1 MDQRSGAEVILIMM
15 YWAFTT
21 LSTIGLGDYYP
32 VNNFER
38 SVMCVGFIL
47 GVAMFSVIMKMF
59 IRILNKM
66 LKLDEKPGEGNK
78 LQCFFGAIRYFNH
91 GDPVQISMLKKIE
104 NYFTYRW
111 NH

>member
-1 MDQRSGAEVILIMM
+1 MFPTQFQKLHNLDERQSAEVLLIML

-32 VNNFER
+32 VSNHER

-66 LKLDEKPGEGNK
+66 LKLNEKPGEGNK
-78 LQCFFGAIRYFNH
+78 L
-91 GDPVQISMLKKIE
+91 
-104 NYFTYRW
+104 
-111 NH
+111 